1 MFLNTNKFKQLLK
14 RAYKGTGF
22 TLGSIDGAGI
32 FVHSGYWMIW
42 FERSV
47 MPNRTKAAIIEF
59 SGTLPEDGEI
69 FKVREGEPNQ
79 YEIDQRKAFD
89 VRRQWKD
96 AKNPLKRLP
105 VILSH
110 YQTDICLY
118 QDKYGRISAADALA
132 EKIQSTRELDKQEGS
147 IMGPCTCDRPMG
159 TIFWATDRCVLG
171 IYPVALT
178 QGRLHE
184 AIKALETYDFFAEEV

>member
-32 FVHSGYWMIW
+32 FVHSDYWMIW

-69 FKVREGEPNQ
+69 FKVREGDPNQ

-89 VRRQWKD
+89 VRSQWKD

-118 QDKYGRISAADALA
+118 QDKYGRISAADALDHGPDFGRDCTDA
-132 EKIQSTRELDKQEGS
+132 GTGS
-147 IMGPCTCDRPMG
+147 PLAAVVLLALCRGDLLQ
-159 TIFWATDRCVLG
+159 FWA
-171 IYPVALT
+171 A
-178 QGRLHE
+178 
-184 AIKALETYDFFAEEV
+184 A